1 MRAMLAAQEV
11 RYVKRLNLQVYQ
23 KVIIVFA
30 ALVIPMTAIT
40 IAVNMNAVSY
50 LKAKILESTR
60 DKVNYYRDQLNNQI
74 TFIRNQHLAFMTDA
88 NLEELSFKADALT
101 KYEELLLIRRIQD
114 RLQTMANSSE
124 FVQDAAVY
132 IESTGRV
139 VSLGDGIRPF
149 VPGSKWHA
157 IRQIA
162 LAQKQPFYMH
172 NGRMYFVE
180 TSKNETITTYI
191 QIPQDHMLALSEKMI
206 PKQGDNGFFLA
217 DDRFRSIISSS
228 RRYDIE
234 SGIAQHM
241 MQQKDGRWQEGSFR
255 IAYNNMNY
263 LIIYDRVNVLGC
275 TLYTYIDEREI
286 TGVISKYNWLIGAA
300 AAAALII
307 IVIFA
312 MSVNQMIHKPLRHL
326 IRAFRKI
333 EMDPQQLTAASTFP
347 NNEFTYLNHSFDR
360 MRSELSASIQL
371 NYEHKLLLQQ
381 SELRQLQSQINPH
394 FLYNGFY
401 NVYRMCRAEDVEGAA
416 ELSLKLATYY
426 EFITR
431 SGSDEVPLEREYE
444 HAEVYCDIQRIRFA
458 RSVHIAIE
466 PLPEAVAKLP
476 VPRLIIQPIVENA
489 FKHAFERERKRETCL
504 LAVEYEAEEI
514 AIRVEDSGKA
524 LTDDTIEAL
533 NKQFANPAAVTEK
546 TGLINVCNRLQLRYG
561 GKSCMK
567 ASRSRL
573 GGLCIELLLPAHPEG
588 GSEDVPYLD
597 RR

>member
-1 MRAMLAAQEV
+1 M
-11 RYVKRLNLQVYQ
+11 KRLNLQVYQ

-40 IAVNMNAVSY
+40 NAVNMNAVSY

-149 VPGSKWHA
+149 IPGSKWDA

-162 LAQKQPFYMH
+162 LAQKQPFYLH

-217 DDRFRSIISSS
+217 DDRFRSTS

-255 IAYNNMNY
+255 IDYNNMNY
-263 LIIYDRVNVLGC
+263 LIIYDRVNALGC

-401 NVYRMCRAEDVEGAA
+401 NVYRMCRADDVEGAA

-489 FKHAFERERKRETCL
+489 FKHAFERQRKRETCL
-504 LAVEYEAEEI
+504 LAVEYEAGEI

-524 LTDDTIEAL
+524 LTDETIEAL

-561 GKSCMK
+561 GKSRMK